1 MRKLLL
7 AATLAVGL
15 AAPAAHADLIFNF
28 QPADTFSGT
37 APVGSLSADFHT
49 VSSGTVDLTLTSN
62 LGPGEFVLH
71 DGFYFNL
78 NPTLNPTLLSFS
90 LLSDTGGTSGPAAVS
105 LGVDSFKPDG
115 DGLMDIQLTW
125 GGSVHGFTNGEA
137 EAYQITG
144 IPGLTASDFNFS
156 SNCSQGCGSGAHF
169 AAVHVSDA
177 SSGWVG
183 TDDPPPAVPEPASL
197 TLFGVGLAALGL
209 VRRRLFS

>member
-1 MRKLLL
+1 VQPHVPLGDGS
-7 AATLAVGL
+7 VGL
-15 AAPAAHADLIFNF
+15 QSFCIRFGPNF
-28 QPADTFSGT
+28 
-37 APVGSLSADFHT
+37 
-49 VSSGTVDLTLTSN
+49 GTVDLTLTSN

-90 LLSDTGGTSGPAAVS
+90 LLSDTGGTSGLATVG

-115 DGLMDIQLTW
+115 DGLMDIQLVW

-137 EAYQITG
+137 ETYQITG
-144 IPGLTASDFNFS
+144 IPGLAASDFNFS

-183 TDDPPPAVPEPASL
+183 TGDPPPAVPEPASL